1 VEIGKIVREVE
12 VIPEE
17 EPDRAPLE
25 EPAPVL
31 EPSERPA

>member
-12 VIPEE
+12 ALPET

-25 EPAPVL
+25 EPTPAV
-31 EPSERPA
+31 EPSEQP